1 MGSPMSLLDHDDTLY
16 GTEYSSEDAP
26 TWPAPTVR
34 PPAST
39 YPDDESTTVKT
50 STTSLAIA
58 LASMGLA
65 AFAIGCSGSSVSPS
79 PSESA
84 EAAQTRTITGKLA
97 IASYGTRID
106 NPVLY
111 AMSAEDEKATIATV
125 DTTGRFSLTVAAN
138 KTYQLLVANRG
149 AGGRLTVVSQVS
161 WRSGAK
167 IRWAKVTGGG
177 EISIGNVR
185 PVGAAIS
192 TQTYGSEGGD
202 ESDESSGSGSGSG
215 SGSDSGSTSSST
227 SISSCSGSGS
237 TSADGDSCYSD
248 LPYDAKLPVG
258 ATYFLEQSFWEK
270 GPSPAKIIKVEVEG
284 GWREAELKANTP
296 FVVTQADCDHQG
308 NKDVGRDRI
317 FVTWQ
322 NFDGSTETDHLD
334 MRYCLN
340 EPWPPAQ
347 KTLPASCTAGA
358 PPASPAPATCDEEG
372 GGSVC
377 TGASPMDSECDAPG
391 DVYVPSSSS
400 ACDEAAK
407 KTDSPCEPKP
417 APPADSTGPCGCVPE
432 NGACTENA
440 QCGPDLAC
448 FGSVCKPAA
457 TSVR

>member
-1 MGSPMSLLDHDDTLY
+1 MSMLDHEDTLY
-16 GTEYSSEDAP
+16 GTEFSGEDAP

-34 PPAST
+34 QPAPT
-39 YPDDESTTVKT
+39 YPDDDATTVKR
-50 STTSLAIA
+50 SSASLAVA

-65 AFAIGCSGSSVSPS
+65 AFAMGCSGSSVSPS
-79 PSESA
+79 SSPDGA
-84 EAAQTRTITGKLA
+84 EAAQTRTISGKLA
-97 IASYGTRID
+97 IASYGGRLD

-111 AMSAEDEKATIATV
+111 AMAAEDEKATIASIEP
-125 DTTGRFSLTVAAN
+125 TGRFALTLAAG

-149 AGGRLTVVSQVS
+149 AGGRLSVVSQVS
-161 WRSGAK
+161 WRTGAK
-167 IRWAKVTGGG
+167 IRWAKITGGS

-185 PVGAAIS
+185 PVGATIG
-192 TQTYGSEGGD
+192 TQNYGSGSGD
-202 ESDESSGSGSGSG
+202 ESEESDESSGSGSGT
-215 SGSDSGSTSSST
+215 STSSSGPV
-227 SISSCSGSGS
+227 SSCSGSGS
-237 TSADGDSCYSD
+237 SSDDGDSCYSD
-248 LPYDAKLPVG
+248 LPYDAKLPLG

-284 GWREAELKANTP
+284 GWREAELKSNTP

-340 EPWPPAQ
+340 EPWPPA
-347 KTLPASCTAGA
+347 KIDLPASCTAGA
-358 PPASPAPATCDEEG
+358 PPAAPAPATGEEEG

-391 DVYVPSSSS
+391 DAYEPSSSA
-400 ACDEAAK
+400 ACEEAEK

-417 APPADSTGPCGCVPE
+417 APPADSGPCGCVPE

-440 QCGPDLAC
+440 QCASGLAC
-448 FGSVCKPAA
+448 FSSVCKPAVSSTA
-457 TSVR
+457 IR